1 MRHKESLNMVD
12 KLIRRWLL
20 SLSLCLEMILVLMFK
35 KKSHFCWGDVVLL
48 VGWLV
53 GWLAGWLVGWL
64 VSWFGLVGSLACL
77 QAKEKKEFTDSFVGL
92 NSLNQ

>member
-1 MRHKESLNMVD
+1 MKKKKNKLSL
-12 KLIRRWLL
+12 LL
-20 SLSLCLEMILVLMFK
+20 SFFCFGGA
-35 KKSHFCWGDVVLL
+35 FCWL
-48 VGWLV
+48 VGWLAGWLV